1 MSKAEGTH
9 VRSAVI
15 ALALWVGSTTA
26 PAGLAAACVGD
37 CNGDGEVT
45 VNELLVL
52 VNITLDTAALSS
64 CAVGDQNDD
73 GQITV
78 NEIIGGV
85 NNALSACP
93 GPPPGPLGVRRFTLN
108 QARSPFQAALAPGLT
123 FTVGGFQGQTNGQL
137 EPAFLELD
145 AGEPDAATGV
155 ATVNVTRASEF
166 LVVNGSQPPVN
177 LVLCL
182 KPLVPVQ
189 AAGAVACNGNFS
201 FGVGIAQ
208 NHHIGQLGVD
218 GFTAEAC
225 TAGDGH
231 IESPNQICAGGKVG
245 EVCRTNADCN
255 TTTSTDDGACGLSA
269 SACTQ
274 GRAGAC
280 RADADC
286 DIDPVAEDGVCGTPG
301 PHPGV
306 CNGPLRAGQLPGDS
320 GPGALVLAPNDQFN
334 LNGLPVKLRIQ
345 SSLPCVD
352 PGDVPA
358 MPFALTSGTAR
369 GTIENF
375 SNDVGQTLNFELR
388 GENFSC
394 SDWQNPAGPG
404 RLVLVAP
411 ALDQNPGGGDVVTG
425 FTFSGH

>member
-1 MSKAEGTH
+1 MPKAGGTH
-9 VRSAVI
+9 VRPAVV
-15 ALALWVGSTTA
+15 ALALWVGFSTA
-26 PAGLAAACVGD
+26 RAALAAACVGD

-85 NNALSACP
+85 NNALGSCP
-93 GPPPGPLGVRRFTLN
+93 GPPPGSLGVRRFTLN
-108 QARSPFQAALAPGLT
+108 QARSPFQAALAPGLD
-123 FTVGGFQGQTNGQL
+123 FTIGGFQGQTNGQL
-137 EPAFLELD
+137 EPAFLEFD
-145 AGEPDAATGV
+145 AGEPDPATGV
-155 ATVNVTRASEF
+155 ATINVTNASEF
-166 LVVNGSQPPVN
+166 LVINSSQPPAN
-177 LVLCL
+177 IVLCL
-182 KPLVPVQ
+182 KPVVPVQ
-189 AAGAVACNGNFS
+189 AAGVVACNGNFT
-201 FGVGIAQ
+201 FGVGISQ

-218 GFTAEAC
+218 GFTAENC
-225 TAGDGH
+225 TSGDGQ
-231 IESPNQICAGGKVG
+231 IEGPNQICAGGRVG
-245 EVCRTNADCN
+245 EGCRKNVDCN
-255 TTTSTDDGACGLSA
+255 TGVFDYDGVCGLAA
-269 SACTQ
+269 STCTQ
-274 GRAGAC
+274 GKAGAC

-286 DIDPVAEDGVCGTPG
+286 DIDPVAEDGVCGTPA

-306 CNGPLRAGQLPGDS
+306 CNGPLQATQLPGDS
-320 GPGALVLAPNDQFN
+320 GPGAMILAPNEQFN

-352 PGDVPA
+352 PGDEPA
-358 MPFALTSGTAR
+358 MPFALTSGIAH
-369 GTIENF
+369 GTIEHFGNEA
-375 SNDVGQTLNFELR
+375 DQTLNFELR

-394 SDWQNPAGPG
+394 SDWKNPAGPG

-411 ALDQNPGGGDVVTG
+411 ALHQFQGSDIVSG